1 MREDEHWVTARVVD
15 GMGLDED
22 APPQVRGL
30 IPMPRRRADHAGSR
44 QQRTSRGWPKPKPFL
59 KKNWGRRMYRVKTP
73 LYSVLQWKVVQKRG
87 LICQNPGSYAKRTS
101 YAQILGHM
109 PKSWVTCQ
117 TSKTHT
123 SEDFSRSSLLGT
135 TLKPKF
141 TVHKQHQTP
150 VLPSMRH
157 RSSVTFLRWLLN
169 GPMFLAN
176 RTFTKTT
183 SNWPTDL
190 EGY

>member
-141 TVHKQHQTP
+141 IFARL
-150 VLPSMRH
+150 LPRPRVARMLSG
-157 RSSVTFLRWLLN
+157 RSYCKNIPLMHPISSRNCWGLKWL
-169 GPMFLAN
+169 
-176 RTFTKTT
+176 T
-183 SNWPTDL
+183 S
-190 EGY
+190 